1 MEKKNNTGLWIIIII
16 LLIVVG
22 GLSWYAG
29 TKYANKEDKVE
40 QKEKNKKETTKENE
54 KGEKDEKEVPPDK
67 KMVYLDT
74 YVKGKKG
81 LVAFYEDASIEL
93 ISEKVLIDRYSIDGN
108 TIYYTNPEGVLFSF
122 DLTKTNEEHKKYD
135 VVLQNSNF
143 FSVVGD
149 KMYSFVPV
157 PSEKN
162 LHFAITY
169 DLKTGE
175 EKKEEIKLNAVHVNG
190 VTSGT
195 KFLIDDNYN
204 INIPTYS
211 YLYDFATN
219 TLTKYGSY
227 NNVVENRKNYVLFEK
242 NYKEYCV
249 YDKTNVKELVCVAG
263 DKNDKRVY
271 KTLPTSHKGKL
282 YILNGNKI
290 KECSTSTDCIDYY
303 TLTEEEAK
311 APSLGMRFIGDNLL
325 LTVGT
330 NEKCE
335 EGCSYDYKTYNLSK
349 DHKEMDY
356 QLEIT
361 GYNQGLFLE

>member
-1 MEKKNNTGLWIIIII
+1 MEKKNNIGLWIIIII
-16 LLIVVG
+16 LLIAVG
-22 GLSWYAG
+22 GFGWYAG
-29 TKYANKEDKVE
+29 TKYANKEDKVD
-40 QKEKNKKETTKENE
+40 QKESNKKENKDKENNKTEETKEQ
-54 KGEKDEKEVPPDK
+54 KII
-67 KMVYLDT
+67 YLDT
-74 YVKGKKG
+74 YVKGKDG
-81 LVAFYEDASIEL
+81 LVAFYEDASIKL
-93 ISEKVLIDRYSIDGN
+93 LSEKVLIDRYSIDGN
-108 TIYYTNPEGVLFSF
+108 TVYYTNPKGELFSF
-122 DLTKTNEEHKKYD
+122 DLTKPSEEHKSYD
-135 VVLQNSNF
+135 VVLQHSNF

-149 KMYSFVPV
+149 KLYFFVTV

-162 LHFAITY
+162 THFATTY

-175 EKKEEIKLNAVHVNG
+175 EKKEVLKLNAVHVNG
-190 VTSGT
+190 VTSGS

-204 INIPTYS
+204 VNVQAYS
-211 YLYDFATN
+211 YLYDFTN
-219 TLTKYGSY
+219 NSLTKYGSY
-227 NNVVENRKNYVLFEK
+227 TNVVENRKDYVLFEK

-249 YDKTNVKELVCVAG
+249 YDKNNAKELLCVAR
-263 DKNDKRVY
+263 DNNDKRVY
-271 KTLPTSHKGKL
+271 KTLPTTHNGKL

-290 KECSTSTDCIDYY
+290 KECSTSSNCTDYY
-303 TLTEEEAK
+303 TLTEEETK

-325 LTVGT
+325 LTVGL